1 MERIATCACGNVQF
15 KATGEPIL
23 SAVCYCDNCQAG
35 AQAIEALPNAPAV
48 RDAFGGSP
56 YLTYREDRWACI
68 RGENL
73 LRGLKLSETA
83 PTTRYVATCC
93 NSGMYLK
100 YGPGWWVSVYRVRF
114 ADPPPL
120 QMRTQTKFVA
130 PGVILPQDVPIYR
143 SFPVALFARLSAAR
157 VAMWFGR

>member
-1 MERIATCACGNVQF
+1 MDRIATCACGSVQF
-15 KATGEPIL
+15 KAAGEPIL
-23 SAVCYCDNCQAG
+23 SAACYCDNCQAG
-35 AQAIEALPNAPAV
+35 AQMIEALPNATAV
-48 RDAFGGSP
+48 RDTFGGSP
-56 YLTYREDRWACI
+56 YLTYREDRWTCVK
-68 RGENL
+68 GENL
-73 LRGLKLSETA
+73 LRSLKLTESA

-130 PGVILPQDVPIYR
+130 VTLPQDVPIYR